1 MLLAKYV
8 LAVQVDVKELAKYAL
23 AVQVHV
29 KMDAKQVVKLDVL
42 VHAKLVMVDAM
53 VLVIVVVQVAQV
65 V

>member
-1 MLLAKYV
+1 ML
-8 LAVQVDVKELAKYAL
+8 LAKYAL

-29 KMDAKQVVKLDVL
+29 KLDAKQVVKMDVL
-42 VHAKLVMVDAM
+42 VHAKPVMVDAM